1 MLDGLRGA
9 VLGNS
14 FKELVAWDRAN
25 LVAWRGDP
33 RCWVRL
39 EALASPQERQATLAA
54 AAERVIWG
62 VMGFG
67 RVPDDFE
74 TWAPAVRDRAL
85 ASEKGQAVLSEL
97 RACAARVRERD
108 G

>member
-1 MLDGLRGA
+1 M
-9 VLGNS
+9 
-14 FKELVAWDRAN
+14 
-25 LVAWRGDP
+25 
-33 RCWVRL
+33 CL
-39 EALASPQERQATLAA
+39 EARASREGKEATLAA

-62 VMGFG
+62 IMGFG

-97 RACAARVRERD
+97 RACAARDRGRD
-108 G
+108 GIDKNARGTPGMNKRK

>member
-1 MLDGLRGA
+1 
-9 VLGNS
+9 
-14 FKELVAWDRAN
+14 
-25 LVAWRGDP
+25 
-33 RCWVRL
+33 
-39 EALASPQERQATLAA
+39 
-54 AAERVIWG
+54 
-62 VMGFG
+62 MGFG

-108 G
+108 GIDNNAGRTPGMGKRK